1 MSNPPRI
8 ISDDRLEHLPI
19 FPLPNCHLFPGAVLP
34 LSVFEPRYL
43 ELVEH
48 ALRTE
53 DKALAV
59 ATLKPGYDDE
69 YEGCPPVY
77 AVMGAGVIMAAD
89 QLPDG
94 RWNLL
99 VRGTDRVRLVEEHA
113 PTYSYRTIRAER
125 LEETLLSD
133 AHPLEERLR
142 ALLNQLAD
150 QAPAAREA
158 LHLIL
163 SNAEDGAELTNLLG
177 AHACSDPDLRRRML
191 ECTDVERRLS
201 IACRH
206 IGRLLL
212 EILDPPAGGPDT
224 LH

>member
-1 MSNPPRI
+1 MSSSSRT
-8 ISDDRLEHLPI
+8 ISDDRLSDLPI

-34 LSVFEPRYL
+34 LNVFEPRYR

-48 ALRTE
+48 ALKTE

-59 ATLKPGYDDE
+59 ATLKPGFDAE
-69 YEGCPPVY
+69 YEGTPPIY
-77 AVMGAGVIMAAD
+77 AVMGAGIIMAAD

-99 VRGTDRVRLVEEHA
+99 VRGTDRVRLVEELPSEH
-113 PTYSYRTIRAER
+113 SYRTIRAER
-125 LEETLLSD
+125 LQETLLPDS
-133 AHPLEERLR
+133 HPLEERLR

-163 SNAEDGAELTNLLG
+163 SNADTGSELADLLG

-191 ECTDVERRLS
+191 ECTNVERRLS

-212 EILDPPAGGPDT
+212 EILDPPAGGKDT